1 MVIAFQ
7 TKPTMSETIIA
18 EYQSL
23 APFYTSDH
31 PKGYYPKNFCEDDG
45 IPMQYGLVNAD
56 LQMICLVATL
66 QEAVVLSKH
75 MGKPVGE
82 IRIVRV
88 KEIFKN

>member
-1 MVIAFQ
+1 MND
-7 TKPTMSETIIA
+7 PIIA

-23 APFYTSDH
+23 APFYTRDYPNGH
-31 PKGYYPKNFCEDDG
+31 YPKTFCEDDG
-45 IPMQYGLVNAD
+45 IKQQYGLVNGD

-66 QEAVVLSKH
+66 HEALVLTKQK
-75 MGKPVGE
+75 GKPVGE